1 MFFFSLFLLINFPQ
15 TLGGFGDT
23 SNDSDD
29 VSESIFAVHHLAA
42 NATSL
47 EAEESSSLKECTTS
61 SARGDFSDC
70 HSEEIGQYK
79 TVFIANAAAVV
90 SIGAPANLITLLALP
105 YVRLRLQFSMNDIKQ
120 GLIRLQR

>member
-1 MFFFSLFLLINFPQ
+1 MFLLPLFLLSSFPS
-15 TLGGFGDT
+15 TLCQFAT
-23 SNDSDD
+23 IKSDSDIIATD
-29 VSESIFAVHHLAA
+29 TIEGDHPVNS
-42 NATSL
+42 TSL

-105 YVRLRLQFSMNDIKQ
+105 YVRLRWQFSMN
-120 GLIRLQR
+120 

>member
-1 MFFFSLFLLINFPQ
+1 MFFISLLLVSNFPQ

-47 EAEESSSLKECTTS
+47 EVEESSSLECTTS
-61 SARGDFSDC
+61 SVSRNFSDC
-70 HSEEIGQYK
+70 HSEEIDQYK

-90 SIGAPANLITLLALP
+90 SIGAPANLVTLLALP
-105 YVRLRLQFSMNDIKQ
+105 YVRLRWQLSKN
-120 GLIRLQR
+120 